1 VCEIGKVRA
10 LLITLA
16 IQLLG
21 WRDLSPPGQRLAS
34 QLGITEA
41 GFPAAVD
48 SIHSRNAAR
57 LRQGEIDHLIFYMLQ
72 SKEFTAEDPI
82 DPTAAAAAEAVTP
95 AVRRRIAD
103 FGRALAKPA
112 GKRQIYFATLAPKDA
127 DNFLEEHLARVLGWI
142 REKEIG
148 CRRAP
153 SPQACIADLYV
164 TRGHS
169 SDTSPQSIEP
179 VRAAFEWLRRTQ
191 SFRPK
196 RVLIV
201 GPGTDF
207 APRTALRDMPEMIYQ
222 PRLTRELAG
231 SGIKIDCVDLNPRVV
246 QSAASECDS
255 AQLLDI
261 ATGHLPN
268 TYDVIIATNVLLYLD
283 EKELL
288 LAMHNVR
295 AMLTPDGV
303 FIHNDARFAI
313 QLFGR
318 AAGLP
323 VKHFG
328 SVPLDST
335 RRTALVDRFV
345 IHSPAAPEL

>member
-1 VCEIGKVRA
+1 M
-10 LLITLA
+10 
-16 IQLLG
+16 QLLG

-41 GFPAAVD
+41 EFPATID
-48 SIHSRNAAR
+48 SIRARNAAR
-57 LRQGEIDHLIFYMLQ
+57 LQQGEIDHLIFYMLQ
-72 SKEFTAEDPI
+72 SKEFTAEEPI
-82 DPTAAAAAEAVTP
+82 DPAAAAAAQADTP
-95 AVRRRIAD
+95 SVRRRIAD
-103 FGRALAKPA
+103 FSRALANPA
-112 GKRQIYFATLAPKDA
+112 GNRQIYFATLAPKDA
-127 DNFLEEHLARVLGWI
+127 ANFLEEQLARTLRWI

-148 CRRAP
+148 CRTAP

-169 SDTSPQSIEP
+169 SDTSPQSMES
-179 VRAAFEWLRRTQ
+179 VRAAFEWLRRAPG
-191 SFRPK
+191 FRPK
-196 RVLIV
+196 RILIV

-231 SGIKIDCVDLNPRVV
+231 SGVKIDCVDLNPRVV
-246 QSAASECDS
+246 QSAASECAS
-255 AQLLDI
+255 VELLDI
-261 ATGHLPN
+261 ATGHLPV

-295 AMLTPDGV
+295 AMLAQNGV
-303 FIHNDARFAI
+303 FIHNDARFAV

-328 SVPLDST
+328 SVTLDSS
-335 RRTALVDRFV
+335 RRTPLVDRFV
-345 IHSPAAPEL
+345 IHSPAAPRL

>member
-1 VCEIGKVRA
+1 M
-10 LLITLA
+10 
-16 IQLLG
+16 QLLG
-21 WRDLSPPGQRLAS
+21 WRDLSPSGQRLAS

-41 GFPAAVD
+41 DFPAAID
-48 SIHSRNAAR
+48 SIRARNAAR
-57 LRQGEIDHLIFYMLQ
+57 LQQGEIDHLIFYMLQ
-72 SKEFTAEDPI
+72 SKEFTAEEPI
-82 DPTAAAAAEAVTP
+82 DPAAAAASKAVTP
-95 AVRRRIAD
+95 SVRHRIAD
-103 FGRALAKPA
+103 FSRALANPA

-127 DNFLEEHLARVLGWI
+127 TSFLEEQLARTLRWI

-148 CRRAP
+148 CRTAP
-153 SPQACIADLYV
+153 LPQACIADLYV

-169 SDTSPQSIEP
+169 SDTSPQSMES
-179 VRAAFEWLRRTQ
+179 VRAAFEWLRRTP

-196 RVLIV
+196 RILIV

-207 APRTALRDMPEMIYQ
+207 APRTALRDKPEMIYQ

-231 SGIKIDCVDLNPRVV
+231 SGVKIDCVDLNPRVV
-246 QSAASECDS
+246 QSAASECDW
-255 AQLLDI
+255 AALLDI
-261 ATGHLPN
+261 ATGHLPI

-288 LAMHNVR
+288 LAMHNIR
-295 AMLTPDGV
+295 AMLAQDGA

-328 SVPLDST
+328 SVSLDST
-335 RRTALVDRFV
+335 GRAPLVDRFV
-345 IHSPAAPEL
+345 IHSRAAPKL